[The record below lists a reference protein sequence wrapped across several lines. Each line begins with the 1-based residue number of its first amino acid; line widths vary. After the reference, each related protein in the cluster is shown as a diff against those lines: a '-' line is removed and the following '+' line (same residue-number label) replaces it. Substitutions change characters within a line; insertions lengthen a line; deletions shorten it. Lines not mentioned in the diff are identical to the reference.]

1 MFQWQK
7 IITTAH
13 HKEMFNQVMMLS
25 KKIQQEFI
33 GYIMDN
39 RRDWSLLLSMV
50 ISSLEWTFMSSS
62 FDESSTV
69 TLSLDSR
76 FTNQETDINE
86 QNVERESAGNN
97 ER

>member
-1 MFQWQK
+1 
-7 IITTAH
+7 
-13 HKEMFNQVMMLS
+13 
-25 KKIQQEFI
+25 
-33 GYIMDN
+33 
-39 RRDWSLLLSMV
+39 
-50 ISSLEWTFMSSS
+50 MSSS